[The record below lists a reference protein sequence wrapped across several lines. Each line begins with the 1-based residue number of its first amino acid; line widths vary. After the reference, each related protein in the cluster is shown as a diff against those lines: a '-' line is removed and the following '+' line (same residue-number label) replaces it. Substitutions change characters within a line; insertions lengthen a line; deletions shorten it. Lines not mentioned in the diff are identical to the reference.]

1 MIRPPPLLRCPQA
14 GPPPPKPRGPSA
26 DAVPQSA
33 PEAAGAHLAPQL
45 QGKDDRS
52 SCEGAR
58 GPAKPANSLEKLN
71 TVLQQ
76 MQDWAQDQAEA
87 ADAALAAARAARVE
101 AEAAAEAAA
110 EVNGVEGDIFS
121 RVGGWATGQGLC
133 SAALPLLGGPA
144 GSSAQPGRPGA

>member
-1 MIRPPPLLRCPQA
+1 
-14 GPPPPKPRGPSA
+14 
-26 DAVPQSA
+26 VPQSA

-58 GPAKPANSLEKLN
+58 GPAKPANSLN

-76 MQDWAQDQAEA
+76 MHDWGQQQAEA
-87 ADAALAAARAARVE
+87 AGTALAAARAARVE

-110 EVNGVEGDIFS
+110 EVDGVEGDIFS

-144 GSSAQPGRPGA
+144 GSSARPGRPGA